1 MKKNRSS
8 KRIESPPVALSI
20 EKKPEDAQLKS
31 SKLITSLWYL
41 AAILTFWSFGY
52 TMLRGGDLWW
62 HLAVGAW
69 VVDHKALPLVDFW
82 SFTREGQPWLQHEW
96 LADLIYGIWARLF
109 DVSSLVYWKWII
121 LIATFVLLFYVVR
134 SIGKE
139 FISSY
144 ASVLL
149 GIAIAAPF
157 LDIRPH
163 LYSLLGYVT
172 LLILTLLP
180 RHPPL
185 YLPFV
190 FLIWV
195 NLHGGFFFGLMALSI
210 ILIVKT
216 MKSDFVEWRRSAFIF
231 AGCAIAC
238 LINPNGIYA
247 FTYPLKYAFDKSSP
261 FAKSIGEWQPPF
273 AAGDMQ
279 SPLYPYAIGV
289 FIAAVFFV
297 LSARTYRKERGTPWI
312 ELALGFLTL
321 AMSLTSRR
329 FIPLF
334 GISLSLLVGPVLGYL
349 LAPRLRRIPKLIPA
363 LLAIFLG
370 IIWLAP
376 YPLKPYA
383 FHYLVAEDNFPVE
396 ICNFIETNQLSGNL
410 FAYYDWGGYLHYRTR
425 GQMKVYIDG
434 RADTVYDDQTLIR
447 YSTVQ
452 GFRSGWEEI
461 IESSSSNYVLW
472 PRRKEEAQMG
482 QLVTSGRWRVLYED
496 AVSILL
502 VRSDFQLSSPLQPT
516 NDSAYRRLASG
527 IRNLEQR
534 RYPEAEKDFRGAI
547 DLQPHL
553 QLACYSL
560 VHAQASQGAKD
571 QANGTLE
578 HCQKIF
584 PNRQKRKEFEEW
596 MQQEARR

>member
-1 MKKNRSS
+1 MKKNKTS
-8 KRIESPPVALSI
+8 KKKERTPVVLPAEKNFEDVRIEP
-20 EKKPEDAQLKS
+20 
-31 SKLITSLWYL
+31 SKLITGFWHL

-62 HLAVGAW
+62 HLAVGTW
-69 VVDHKALPLVDFW
+69 IVDHKSLPLVDFW

-96 LADLIYGIWARLF
+96 LADLIYSIWTRMF
-109 DVSSLVYWKWII
+109 GVSSLVYWKWIL
-121 LIATFVLLFYVVR
+121 LIATFTLLFHVVR
-134 SIGKE
+134 CIGKE

-149 GIAIAAPF
+149 GMAIAAPF

-163 LYSLLGYVT
+163 LYSQLGYV
-172 LLILTLLP
+172 LLLSLTLLAK
-180 RHPPL
+180 RPPL
-185 YLPFV
+185 YLPLV

-210 ILIVKT
+210 ILFVKAFPG
-216 MKSDFVEWRRSAFIF
+216 SFAERRRSVSIVL
-231 AGCAIAC
+231 AC
-238 LINPNGIYA
+238 VGASLINPNGIYA
-247 FTYPLKYAFDKSSP
+247 FTYPLKYAFDKESP
-261 FAKSIGEWQPPF
+261 FAKSIGEWRPPF
-273 AAGDMQ
+273 EAGGIH

-289 FIAAVFFV
+289 FIAAVLFI
-297 LSARTYRKERGTPWI
+297 LLARSYRKERGMPWI

-334 GISLSLLVGPVLGYL
+334 GISLSLLVGPVLGHL

-363 LLAIFLG
+363 LLATVLG

-376 YPLKPYA
+376 YPLKPYS

-396 ICNFIETNQLSGNL
+396 ICNFIETNKLSGNI
-410 FAYYDWGGYLHYRTR
+410 FAYYDWGGYLHYRTM
-425 GQMKVYIDG
+425 GQMKVYIDS

-461 IESSSSNYVLW
+461 IDSSGSNYVLW

-482 QLVTSGRWRVLYED
+482 QLVTSGRWRVLSDD

-502 VRSDFQLSSPLQPT
+502 VRTDFQLSSPLQPT

-534 RYPEAEKDFRGAI
+534 RYPEAEKDFQSAL
-547 DLQPHL
+547 DVQPHS

-560 VHAQASQGAKD
+560 VTAQASQGAKD
-571 QANGTLE
+571 KANETLG

-596 MQQEARR
+596 MQ